1 MTHASRPS
9 AESIGPGKALEE
21 HIDRPIGIV
30 TPQGYAESKWVA
42 EQILAAATRKAGLP
56 TTTVRVGQLCG
67 PENGR
72 WNEREWF
79 PSLVKSAQSVGC
91 LPAVEGVSSSRSRNS
106 DSS

>member
-1 MTHASRPS
+1 MMYASRPS
-9 AESIGPGKALEE
+9 AESNSPGKAFEE

-79 PSLVKSAQSVGC
+79 PSLVKSARHVGC
-91 LPAVEGVSSSRSRNS
+91 LPAAEGVSEACERDAQTR
-106 DSS
+106 